1 MKTRMLMPAVL
12 LAALALPLA
21 AQAQGTLRGAEEGAA
36 VGGNAAGPLGAI
48 VGGAVG
54 AATGTVGGILGVD
67 DRPRFREYV
76 VRERRPSYRYN
87 EDLRV
92 GVVLPESGVTY
103 YDVPPEYRAPPG
115 YRYTIVNDR
124 PVLIEPRSRRVIEI
138 VD

>member
-1 MKTRMLMPAVL
+1 MKTKLVMPMIVL
-12 LAALALPLA
+12 ATLALPVA
-21 AQAQGTLRGAEEGAA
+21 VQAEGTVRGAEQGAA
-36 VGGNAAGPLGAI
+36 EGGRAAGPLGAI
-48 VGGAVG
+48 VGGAIG

-103 YDVPPEYRAPPG
+103 YDVPPEYRAPAG

-124 PVLIEPRSRRVIEI
+124 PVLIESRSRRIVEI
-138 VD
+138 ID

>member
-1 MKTRMLMPAVL
+1 MKTKLVMPMIVL
-12 LAALALPLA
+12 ATLALPVA
-21 AQAQGTLRGAEEGAA
+21 AQAEGTVRGAEQGAA
-36 VGGNAAGPLGAI
+36 EGGRAAGPLGAI
-48 VGGAVG
+48 VGGAIG
-54 AATGTVGGILGVD
+54 AATGTVGGILGV

-103 YDVPPEYRAPPG
+103 YDVPPEYRAPAG

-124 PVLIEPRSRRVIEI
+124 PVLIESRTRRIVEI
-138 VD
+138 ID